1 MKPCSNIKILVQK
14 SQMYNK
20 KQNSNFLSENTKK
33 DLFWWGL
40 VWVGGGEGRE
50 TSNLKPDLTIAPV
63 RV

>member
-20 KQNSNFLSENTKK
+20 KQNSNFFSENTKK

-40 VWVGGGEGRE
+40 VGWGGRPAI
-50 TSNLKPDLTIAPV
+50 SNQI
-63 RV
+63 